1 MSMLLLRLRNSI
13 IVCSMI
19 LLLTFFFFKTRT
31 LNFTDHVQ
39 YTRNLLHL
47 KELDTT
53 LNQDILKIRSGVLTH
68 YDSLVTTFATLK
80 NLQRSL
86 QTIPAFIDQQGEQE
100 IERLLAGYT
109 VYTKEKER
117 LIERFTSQNALLKNS
132 LYYFPLLVTELKT
145 EASSKDWTWNG
156 KLVSHLNMLL
166 QQVLLYNLTPSEE
179 LASSIEAQ
187 LALLAKKREL
197 YPPEESDSRL
207 DIALRHA
214 RIILQSKSEVEAL
227 IKESI
232 LLPTAQQSKELF
244 DTYNRHY
251 QQALRT
257 RNAYQLALYLASLL
271 LLSYVFFCIIQLQQS
286 TRALT
291 RANEELQKEIV
302 ERKRIEATLAEHT
315 RRLTTLIE
323 VTPRLTRGLDLPSVL
338 NVIAEAAASVFKG
351 EAGFRLLEGEFLVHI
366 GATPGAQQ
374 AMLRERLRL
383 GESLSGQVAV
393 SGEAAI
399 VTDTATDSRILPD
412 HRAAAAIK
420 EERTGAVMCV
430 PVRVGLRI
438 LGTLNIYKERGYSFD
453 PDSLKLAMNLADQ
466 AAIAIENAQLY
477 NNLQN
482 RLLRIQTLSRLSRL
496 ISSSLDMDHVLQEIT
511 KAAATLMDVPVVSC
525 WVVDESTQTLELRAF
540 SDEVIGKDFS
550 ARTLHFDRSAI
561 GWVVK
566 NRSPLYIPDVFS
578 DTRISDLTWWQTHG
592 FTSCLEI
599 PIIFGEA
606 VLGVLVLIDRKP
618 FHLPPDDQALLESF
632 VTQAAIAL
640 RNASLYAAER
650 AARDAAEAATKAKSE
665 FLANMSH
672 EIRTPMNGIIG
683 LTGLVLETELTPEQ
697 RDYLSMVKASAD
709 ALLSILNDILD
720 FSKIEA
726 GKLIMEFL
734 PFHLRDSLGI
744 TMKTLAL
751 RAHEKGLELAY
762 HVESDVPDLVIGDSI
777 RLHQILI
784 NLVGNALKFTE
795 RGEVVV
801 EVRRAEEDWTKE
813 ESQAGNRPLLGP
825 VTDAQAPES
834 LLLHFSVRDT
844 GIGIPPEKQQL
855 IFEAFTQAD
864 SSTTRKYGGTGL
876 GLAIASQLVRMMGG
890 QIWLESAVN
899 QGSTFHFTARFGL
912 QRGAGTLLEQ
922 EPLPALCNLPVLVVD
937 DNATNRYIFHKMLS
951 YWGMQP
957 TVVESGESALTTL
970 HQAKQSGKKFALA
983 LLDVMMPEM
992 DGFTLAKQIKQ
1003 DPALAEIPILM
1014 LSSADRGEAA
1024 IRCRAMGIPVYLC
1037 KPIIPSELRNAFLTI
1052 LGQTMPPTEQERGTG
1067 DSSSQKKRQ
1076 QSLRILVAED
1086 NVVNQKLAQRLLE
1099 KKGHTVVIAN
1109 NGREALDFLAQ
1120 EAFDLIFMDVQMPEM
1135 GGIEVTEVIREQEK
1149 ISGKHIPIIAMT
1161 AHAMQG
1167 DRERCLAA
1175 GMDDYVTKPIQISNL
1190 MAVLERVMNR

>member
-1 MSMLLLRLRNSI
+1 MLLLRLRNSI

-86 QTIPAFIDQQGEQE
+86 EAIPAFIDQQGQQE

-109 VYTKEKER
+109 VYSKEKER
-117 LIERFTSQNALLKNS
+117 LVERFKSQNALLKNS
-132 LYYFPLLVTELKT
+132 LYYFPLLVTELKK
-145 EASSKDWTWNG
+145 EALSKDWTWNG
-156 KLVSHLNMLL
+156 KLVGHLNILL

-187 LALLAKKREL
+187 LALLTKEREL

-271 LLSYVFFCIIQLQQS
+271 LLSYVFFCIIRLQQS
-286 TRALT
+286 TRALN

-323 VTPRLTRGLDLPSVL
+323 VTSRLTRELDLPSVL
-338 NVIAEAAASVFKG
+338 NVIAEAAASVFEG
-351 EAGFRLLEGEFLVHI
+351 EAGFRILEGEFLVRM
-366 GATPGAQQ
+366 GTTPGARK
-374 AMLRERLRL
+374 AMATECLRV
-383 GESLSGQVAV
+383 GESISGQVALTGQPV
-393 SGEAAI
+393 IS
-399 VTDTATDSRILPD
+399 TNTATDIRLLPA
-412 HRAAAAIK
+412 HREKIQKDQTASM
-420 EERTGAVMCV
+420 MCI
-430 PVRVGLRI
+430 PVRMGVRV
-438 LGTLNIYKERGYSFD
+438 LGTLSIFRNQHYQFD
-453 PDSLKLAMNLADQ
+453 TDALKLAMSLADQ

-477 NNLQN
+477 KNLEN
-482 RLLRIQTLSRLSRL
+482 RLFRIQTLSRLSRL
-496 ISSSLDMDHVLQEIT
+496 ISSSLDMEHVLQEIA

-550 ARTLHFDRSAI
+550 ARTLHFDRSAM

-566 NRSPLYIPDVFS
+566 NRSPLYIPNVFS

-618 FHLPPDDQALLESF
+618 FHLPPDDQTLLESF
-632 VTQAAIAL
+632 VAQAAIAL
-640 RNASLYAAER
+640 RNASLYAAET
-650 AARDAAEAATKAKSE
+650 AARDAAEAATRAKSE

-697 RDYLSMVKASAD
+697 RDYLTIVKASAD

-777 RLHQILI
+777 RLRQILI

-825 VTDAQAPES
+825 ATDIQAPES

-890 QIWLESAVN
+890 QIWLESAIN

-912 QRGAGTLLEQ
+912 QRGGGIPLEQ
-922 EPLPALCNLPVLVVD
+922 EPLPVLCNLPVLVVD

-957 TVVESGESALTTL
+957 TVVESGANALITL
-970 HQAKQSGKKFALA
+970 HQTKQSGKKFALA

-992 DGFTLAKQIKQ
+992 DGFTLADQIKQ
-1003 DPALAEIPILM
+1003 DPALAEMPLLM
-1014 LSSADRGEAA
+1014 LSSADRGEDA

-1037 KPIIPSELRNAFLTI
+1037 KPIMPSELRNAILAT
-1052 LGQTMPPTEQERGTG
+1052 LGQTIPPTVQEESTP
-1067 DSSSQKKRQ
+1067 DSSSSKNERQ
-1076 QSLRILVAED
+1076 HFLRILVAED

-1099 KKGHTVVIAN
+1099 KKGHTVVIAS
-1109 NGREALDFLAQ
+1109 NGQEALDFLAK
-1120 EAFDLIFMDVQMPEM
+1120 ESFDLIFMDVQMPGV
-1135 GGIEVTEVIREQEK
+1135 GGIEATEVIREQEK
-1149 ISGKHIPIIAMT
+1149 TSGRHIPIIAMT
-1161 AHAMQG
+1161 AHAMHG

-1175 GMDDYVTKPIQISNL
+1175 GMDDYVTKPIQISEL
-1190 MAVLERVMNR
+1190 TAVIERVMNL